1 MNPPNQILQEK
12 VQQMPNSQL
21 WPHQVL
27 QNITWASA
35 PAPPPQKKHDIVTA
49 LNVTQKEEE
58 VLEKWGMHHPSGNN
72 YTAFPTTLIAG
83 LTLRI

>member
-35 PAPPPQKKHDIVTA
+35 PAPPPKKHDIVTA
-49 LNVTQKEEE
+49 LNVIQKEEK
-58 VLEKWGMHHPSGNN
+58 VLEK
-72 YTAFPTTLIAG
+72 
-83 LTLRI
+83 